1 MKHKKG
7 LAATLALCVSLT
19 AGGASVLAFSDVKDE
34 GQKTVVDTLKSK
46 GIVNGVT
53 SDLFRPDQALS
64 EPQGVQLIVKA
75 FGLKNEYAAASA
87 AQNKISPDTW
97 YADAV
102 QAATQN
108 GLSIPVE
115 LNPQGEMTREQ
126 FVILLHEGINTT
138 GNYPVIM
145 KYNLVNDE
153 DKIGKD
159 AKSAVQNL
167 LNMNI
172 IELDKDGNFR
182 PDQSLTRMEAASM
195 IFNALEFVDSHGN
208 GGSSEPA
215 PTEPGEGQQGIVP
228 SVTTTKVDDKTTK
241 VKLTAEMP
249 HPGYG
254 LKIDDVKLE
263 KDGRAIV
270 LYTIVQP
277 DPDMMYPMV
286 ITNVTAETDIP
297 TGYTAEVQPSG
308 K

>member
-1 MKHKKG
+1 MD
-7 LAATLALCVSLT
+7 S
-19 AGGASVLAFSDVKDE
+19 
-34 GQKTVVDTLKSK
+34 LKSK

-53 SDLFRPDQALS
+53 ADLFRPDLALS
-64 EPQGVQLIVKA
+64 EPQGVQLIVNA
-75 FGLKNEYAAASA
+75 FGLKNAYATSSA
-87 AQNKISPDTW
+87 QDKISPDTW

-115 LNPQGEMTREQ
+115 VNPQGKMTREL
-126 FVILLHEGINTT
+126 FVTLLLEGINTT

-145 KYNLVNDE
+145 KYNDIKDE
-153 DKIGKD
+153 NKIGKD

-195 IFNALEFVDSHGN
+195 IFNALEFVDKHGN
-208 GGSSEPA
+208 GGSTEPA
-215 PTEPGEGQQGIVP
+215 PTNPGEGQQAIVP
-228 SVTTTKVDDKTTK
+228 EVTTTKVDDKTNK
-241 VKLTAEMP
+241 VKLSAEMP

-270 LYTIVQP
+270 LYSIIQP

-297 TGYTAEVQPSG
+297 TGYTAEAQPSG

>member
-34 GQKTVVDTLKSK
+34 GQKTVVDSLKSK

-53 SDLFRPDQALS
+53 ADLFRPDLALS

-75 FGLKNEYAAASA
+75 FGLKNAYAAAS

-115 LNPQGEMTREQ
+115 VNPQGKMTREL
-126 FVILLHEGINTT
+126 FVTLLHEGINTT

-145 KYNLVNDE
+145 KYNLVKDE
-153 DKIGKD
+153 NKIGKD
-159 AKSAVQNL
+159 AVSAVQNL

-195 IFNALEFVDSHGN
+195 IFNALEFVDKHGN
-208 GGSSEPA
+208 GGSGEPA
-215 PTEPGEGQQGIVP
+215 PINPGEGQQGIVP
-228 SVTTTKVDDKTTK
+228 SVTTTKVDDKTSK
-241 VKLTAEMP
+241 VKLSAEMP

-270 LYTIVQP
+270 LYSIIQP

-297 TGYTAEVQPSG
+297 TGYTAEAQPSG

>member
-34 GQKTVVDTLKSK
+34 GQKSIVDTLKSK

-53 SDLFRPDQALS
+53 ADLFRPDLALS
-64 EPQGVQLIVKA
+64 EPQGVQLIVNA
-75 FGLKNEYAAASA
+75 FGLKNAYAASA
-87 AQNKISPDTW
+87 AQDKISPDTW

-115 LNPQGEMTREQ
+115 VNPQGKMTREL
-126 FVILLHEGINTT
+126 FVTLLLEGINTT

-145 KYNLVNDE
+145 KYNDIKDE
-153 DKIGKD
+153 NKIGKD

-195 IFNALEFVDSHGN
+195 IFNALEFVDKHGN
-208 GGSSEPA
+208 GGSAEPA
-215 PTEPGEGQQGIVP
+215 PTTPGEGQQAIVP
-228 SVTTTKVDDKTTK
+228 EVTTTKVDDKTIK
-241 VKLTAEMP
+241 VKLSAEMP

-270 LYTIVQP
+270 LYSIIQP

-297 TGYTAEVQPSG
+297 TGYTAEAQPSG

>member
-19 AGGASVLAFSDVKDE
+19 AGGASVLAFSDLQDE
-34 GQKTVVDTLKSK
+34 GQKTIVDTLKSK
-46 GIVNGVT
+46 GVVNGVT
-53 SDLFRPDQALS
+53 ADLFKPNQALS
-64 EPQGVQLIVKA
+64 EPQGIQLIVKA
-75 FGLKNEYAAASA
+75 FGLKNAYASP
-87 AQNKISPDTW
+87 AQSKISPDTW

-115 LNPQGEMTREQ
+115 VNPQAKMTREQ
-126 FVILLHEGINTT
+126 FVILLQEGIATT

-145 KYNLVNDE
+145 RYNVVNDE
-153 DKIGKD
+153 DSIGEN

-172 IELDKDGNFR
+172 IQLDKDGNFR
-182 PDQSLTRMEAASM
+182 PDQPLTRMEAASM
-195 IFNALEFVDSHGN
+195 IFNALEFIDQFGN
-208 GGSSEPA
+208 GGSIEPA
-215 PTEPGEGQQGIVP
+215 PVDPGAGQAGIVP
-228 SVTTTKVDDKTTK
+228 TVTTTKVDDKTTK
-241 VKLTAEMP
+241 VKLSAEMP

-270 LYTIVQP
+270 LYSIVQP
-277 DPDMMYPMV
+277 DPDKMYPMV

-297 TGYTAEVQPSG
+297 SGYTVEAQPSG

>member
-7 LAATLALCVSLT
+7 LVATLALCVSLT
-19 AGGASVLAFSDVKDE
+19 AGGASVFAFSDIKDDS
-34 GQKTVVDTLKSK
+34 QKAVVDSLKSK

-53 SDLFRPDQALS
+53 ADLFRPNIALS
-64 EPQGVQLIVKA
+64 EPQGIQMIVSA
-75 FGLKNEYAAASA
+75 FGLKNENGESST
-87 AQNKISPDTW
+87 QNKISPNTW

-115 LNPQGEMTREQ
+115 VDSKNKMTREQ

-138 GNYPVIM
+138 GTYPVTM
-145 KYNLVNDE
+145 KYNDIKDE
-153 DKIGKD
+153 NKIGKD

-172 IELDKDGNFR
+172 IELDKEGNFR

-195 IFNALEFVDSHGN
+195 IFNALEFVDRHGN

-215 PTEPGEGQQGIVP
+215 PTNPGEGQQAIVP
-228 SVTTTKVDDKTTK
+228 EVTTTKVDDKTSK
-241 VKLTAEMP
+241 VTLTAEMP

-254 LKIDDVKLE
+254 LKIDDVELE

-270 LYTIVQP
+270 KYSIIQP

-286 ITNVTAETDIP
+286 ITKATAETEIP
-297 TGYTAEVQPSG
+297 AGYTAEAQPAG

>member
-34 GQKTVVDTLKSK
+34 GQKTIVDALKSK
-46 GIVNGVT
+46 GIVSGVT
-53 SDLFRPDQALS
+53 ADLFRPDLALS

-75 FGLKNEYAAASA
+75 FGLKNEYAAAS

-115 LNPQGEMTREQ
+115 LNPQGKMTREQ

-145 KYNLVNDE
+145 KYNFVKDE
-153 DKIGKD
+153 NKIGKD
-159 AKSAVQNL
+159 AISAVQNL

-195 IFNALEFVDSHGN
+195 IFNALEFVDKHGN
-208 GGSSEPA
+208 GGSAEPA
-215 PTEPGEGQQGIVP
+215 PETPGEGQQAIVP
-228 SVTTTKVDDKTTK
+228 EVTTTKVDDQTTK

-270 LYTIVQP
+270 LYSIVQP

-286 ITNVTAETDIP
+286 ITEVTAETDIP
-297 TGYTAEVQPSG
+297 AGYTAEAQPSG

>member
-19 AGGASVLAFSDVKDE
+19 AGGASVFAFTDVKDE
-34 GQKTVVDTLKSK
+34 GQKSIVDSLKSK
-46 GIVNGVT
+46 GIVSGVT
-53 SDLFRPDQALS
+53 ADLFRPDLALS
-64 EPQGVQLIVKA
+64 EPQGVQLIVNA
-75 FGLKNEYAAASA
+75 FGLKMNLQEAS

-115 LNPQGEMTREQ
+115 LNPQGKMTREQ

-145 KYNLVNDE
+145 KYNLVKDE
-153 DKIGKD
+153 NKIGKD
-159 AKSAVQNL
+159 AISAVQNL

-195 IFNALEFVDSHGN
+195 IFNALEFVDKHGN
-208 GGSSEPA
+208 GGSTEPA
-215 PTEPGEGQQGIVP
+215 PTTPGEGQQAIVP
-228 SVTTTKVDDKTTK
+228 EVTTTKVDDKTTK
-241 VKLTAEMP
+241 VKLSAEML

-263 KDGRAIV
+263 KDGRVIV
-270 LYTIVQP
+270 LYSIIQP

-297 TGYTAEVQPSG
+297 TGYTAEAQPSG

>member
-19 AGGASVLAFSDVKDE
+19 AGGASVLAFSDLQDE
-34 GQKTVVDTLKSK
+34 GQKTIVDTLKSK
-46 GIVNGVT
+46 GVVNGVT
-53 SDLFRPDQALS
+53 ADLFKPNQALS
-64 EPQGVQLIVKA
+64 EPQGIQLIVKA
-75 FGLKNEYAAASA
+75 FGLKNAYASSA
-87 AQNKISPDTW
+87 QSKISSDTW

-115 LNPQGEMTREQ
+115 VNPQAKMTREQ
-126 FVILLHEGINTT
+126 FVILLQEGIATT

-145 KYNLVNDE
+145 RYNVVNDE
-153 DKIGKD
+153 DSIGEN

-172 IELDKDGNFR
+172 IQLDKDGNFR
-182 PDQSLTRMEAASM
+182 PDQPLTRMEAASM
-195 IFNALEFVDSHGN
+195 IFNALEFIDQFGN
-208 GGSSEPA
+208 GGSIEPA
-215 PTEPGEGQQGIVP
+215 PVDPGAGQAGIVP
-228 SVTTTKVDDKTTK
+228 TVTTTKVDDKTTK
-241 VKLTAEMP
+241 VKLSAEMP

-270 LYTIVQP
+270 LYSIVQP
-277 DPDMMYPMV
+277 DPDKMYPMV

-297 TGYTAEVQPSG
+297 SGYTVEAQPSG

>member
-34 GQKTVVDTLKSK
+34 GQKMIVDSLHSK

-53 SDLFRPDQALS
+53 ADLFRPDVALS
-64 EPQGVQLIVKA
+64 EPQGVQLIVNA

-87 AQNKISPDTW
+87 QNKISPTTW

-115 LNPQGEMTREQ
+115 LNPQGKMTREQ
-126 FVILLHEGINTT
+126 FAILLLEGINTT
-138 GNYPVIM
+138 GEYPVIM
-145 KYNLVNDE
+145 LYNDIKDE
-153 DKIGKD
+153 NKIGKD

-167 LNMNI
+167 LNMDI

-195 IFNALEFVDSHGN
+195 IFNALEFVDKHGN
-208 GGSSEPA
+208 GGSTEPT
-215 PTEPGEGQQGIVP
+215 PTNPGEGQQAIVP
-228 SVTTTKVDDKTTK
+228 TVTSTKVDDKTVK
-241 VKLTAEMP
+241 VKLSAQMP

-254 LKIDDVKLE
+254 LKIEDVKLE

-270 LYTIVQP
+270 LYTIIQP

-286 ITNVTAETDIP
+286 ITDVTAETDIP
-297 TGYTAEVQPSG
+297 TGYTAEAQPSG

>member
-7 LAATLALCVSLT
+7 LAAALALCVSLT
-19 AGGASVLAFSDVKDE
+19 AGGVSVFAFSDIKDE
-34 GQKTVVDTLKSK
+34 GQKTVVDSLKSK

-53 SDLFRPDQALS
+53 ADLFRPDMTLS
-64 EPQGVQLIVKA
+64 EPQGIQFIVNA
-75 FGLKNEYAAASA
+75 FGLKNAYAEASP
-87 AQNKISPDTW
+87 QNKISPNTW

-102 QAATQN
+102 QAAAQN

-115 LNPQGEMTREQ
+115 VNPQGKMTREQ

-145 KYNLVNDE
+145 KYNEVKDE
-153 DKIGKD
+153 KKLSKD
-159 AKSAVQNL
+159 AISAVQNL

-182 PDQSLTRMEAASM
+182 PDQPLTRMEAASM
-195 IFNALEFVDSHGN
+195 IFNALEFVDQHSG
-208 GGSSEPA
+208 GGSTEPT
-215 PTEPGEGQQGIVP
+215 PTNPGEGQQAIVP
-228 SVTTTKVDDKTTK
+228 AVTISEVDDQTSK
-241 VKLTAEMP
+241 VTLTAEMP

-263 KDGRAIV
+263 KDKHAV
-270 LYTIVQP
+270 VKYSIVQP
-277 DPDMMYPMV
+277 DPDKMYPMV
-286 ITNVTAETDIP
+286 ITKVTAEAEIP
-297 TGYTAEVQPSG
+297 AGYTAEAQPSG